1 METNKRIVFAGP
13 SGIGKTTLAKLLSE
27 ELKVDYISGSI
38 SDLLPDT
45 KNLTHQEMLSRDP
58 KELQMEDYK
67 IMNLRNKL
75 FSKYK
80 LNGYIS
86 DRSFLDSAAY
96 FIYKQASKL
105 PTCELVSFLDLARD
119 LTIKNC
125 DYIIVLDFPV
135 SFILN
140 WNIED
145 NNKRILNDFF
155 QCSISKLIRLV
166 LEYWRVTLINNV
178 RLIYPS
184 RTEVGIIRYNGN
196 AYTKIILLQSDNLKE
211 KLEAICNFIKYEK
224 DL

>member
-27 ELKVDYISGSI
+27 ELKLDYISGSI
-38 SDLLPDT
+38 SDLLPYT
-45 KNLTHQEMLSRDP
+45 KKLTHQEMLSRDP

-80 LNGYIS
+80 LKGYIS

-119 LTIKNC
+119 LTIKNV
-125 DYIIVLDFPV
+125 DYLIVLDFPV
-135 SFILN
+135 FFILN

-166 LEYWRVTLINNV
+166 LEYWGVTLISNV

>member
-27 ELKVDYISGSI
+27 ELKLDYISGSI

-67 IMNLRNKL
+67 VMNLRNKM
-75 FSKYK
+75 FSKHK
-80 LNGYIS
+80 REGYIS

-119 LTIKNC
+119 LTLKNC
-125 DYIIVLDFPV
+125 DYLIVLDFPV

-166 LEYWRVTLINNV
+166 LEYWRVSLIGNV
-178 RLIYPS
+178 QLIYPYK
-184 RTEVGIIRYNGN
+184 TEIGVLRCNGN
-196 AYTKIILLQSDNLKE
+196 YTKIILLQSDNLE
-211 KLEAICNFIKYEK
+211 ERLEAIRNFMRYEK

>member
-27 ELKVDYISGSI
+27 ELKLDYISGSI
-38 SDLLPDT
+38 SGLLPDT
-45 KNLTHQEMLSRDP
+45 KKLTHQEMLSRDP
-58 KELQMEDYK
+58 KELQREDYK

-80 LNGYIS
+80 LKGYIS

-119 LTIKNC
+119 LTIKNV
-125 DYIIVLDFPV
+125 DYLIVLDFPV

-166 LEYWRVTLINNV
+166 LEYWGVTLISNV

-211 KLEAICNFIKYEK
+211 RLEAICNFIKYEK

>member
-45 KNLTHQEMLSRDP
+45 KNLTHQEMLNRDP

-80 LNGYIS
+80 LKGYIS

-119 LTIKNC
+119 LTVKNC
-125 DYIIVLDFPV
+125 DYLIVLDFPV

-140 WNIED
+140 WRIED

-166 LEYWRVTLINNV
+166 LEYWGVTLINNV

-211 KLEAICNFIKYEK
+211 RLEAICNFIKYEK

>member
-1 METNKRIVFAGP
+1 METNNRIVFAGP
-13 SGIGKTTLAKLLSE
+13 SGIGKTTLAKLLSK
-27 ELKVDYISGSI
+27 ELKLDYISGSI

-45 KNLTHQEMLSRDP
+45 KQLTHQEMLIRDP

-67 IMNLRNKL
+67 VMNLRNKI
-75 FSKYK
+75 FSKHEVD
-80 LNGYIS
+80 GYIS

-119 LTIKNC
+119 LTIKNV
-125 DYIIVLDFPV
+125 DYLIVLDFPV

-166 LEYWRVTLINNV
+166 LEYWGVTLISNV

-211 KLEAICNFIKYEK
+211 RLEAICNFIKYEK

>member
-27 ELKVDYISGSI
+27 ELKLDYISGSI

-45 KNLTHQEMLSRDP
+45 KKLTHQEMLSRDP
-58 KELQMEDYK
+58 KELQREDYK

-80 LNGYIS
+80 LKGYIS

-119 LTIKNC
+119 LTIKNV
-125 DYIIVLDFPV
+125 DYLIVLDFPV

-166 LEYWRVTLINNV
+166 LEYWGVTLISNV

-211 KLEAICNFIKYEK
+211 RLEAICNFIKYEK

>member
-125 DYIIVLDFPV
+125 DYLIVLDFPV

-166 LEYWRVTLINNV
+166 LEYWGVTLISNV

-184 RTEVGIIRYNGN
+184 RTEIGIIRYNGN

-211 KLEAICNFIKYEK
+211 RLEAICNFIKYEK

>member
-27 ELKVDYISGSI
+27 ELKLDYISGSI

-58 KELQMEDYK
+58 NELQMEDYK

-80 LNGYIS
+80 LKGYIS

-119 LTIKNC
+119 LTIKNV
-125 DYIIVLDFPV
+125 DYLIVLDFPV

-145 NNKRILNDFF
+145 NNKRILNDLF

-166 LEYWRVTLINNV
+166 LEYWGVTLISNV

-184 RTEVGIIRYNGN
+184 RTEVGIIRYKGN

-211 KLEAICNFIKYEK
+211 RLEAICNFIKYEK

>member
-166 LEYWRVTLINNV
+166 LEYWGVTLISNV

-184 RTEVGIIRYNGN
+184 RTEVGIIRYKGN

>member
-1 METNKRIVFAGP
+1 METNNRIVFAGP

-27 ELKVDYISGSI
+27 ELKLDYISGSI

-80 LNGYIS
+80 LKGYIS

-119 LTIKNC
+119 LTIKNV
-125 DYIIVLDFPV
+125 DYLIVLDFPV

-166 LEYWRVTLINNV
+166 LEYWGVTLISNV

-184 RTEVGIIRYNGN
+184 RTEVGIIRYKGN
-196 AYTKIILLQSDNLKE
+196 TYTKIILLQSDNLKE
-211 KLEAICNFIKYEK
+211 RLEAICNFIKYEK

>member
-38 SDLLPDT
+38 SDLLPYT

-140 WNIED
+140 WSIED

-166 LEYWRVTLINNV
+166 LEYWGVTLISNV

-184 RTEVGIIRYNGN
+184 RTEVGIIRYKGN

>member
-140 WNIED
+140 WSIED

-166 LEYWRVTLINNV
+166 LEYWGVTLISNV

-184 RTEVGIIRYNGN
+184 RTEVGIIRYKGN

>member
-27 ELKVDYISGSI
+27 ELKLDYISGSI

-80 LNGYIS
+80 LKCYIS

-119 LTIKNC
+119 LTIKNV
-125 DYIIVLDFPV
+125 DYLIVLDFPV

-166 LEYWRVTLINNV
+166 LEYWGVTLISNV

-184 RTEVGIIRYNGN
+184 RTEVGIIRYKGN

-211 KLEAICNFIKYEK
+211 RLEAICNFIKYEK

>member
-27 ELKVDYISGSI
+27 ELKLDYISGSI
-38 SDLLPDT
+38 SNLLPDT
-45 KNLTHQEMLSRDP
+45 KNLTHREMLSRDP

-80 LNGYIS
+80 LKGYIS

-119 LTIKNC
+119 LTIKNV
-125 DYIIVLDFPV
+125 DYLIVLDFPV
-135 SFILN
+135 FFILN

-166 LEYWRVTLINNV
+166 LEYWGVTLISNV

-211 KLEAICNFIKYEK
+211 RLEAICNFIKYEK

>member
-166 LEYWRVTLINNV
+166 LEYWGVTLISNV

-184 RTEVGIIRYNGN
+184 RTEVGTIRYNGN

-211 KLEAICNFIKYEK
+211 RLEAICNFIKYEK

>member
-1 METNKRIVFAGP
+1 METNNRIVFAGP

-27 ELKVDYISGSI
+27 ELKLDYISGSI
-38 SDLLPDT
+38 SDLLPGT
-45 KNLTHQEMLSRDP
+45 KNLTHQEMLSRDH

-80 LNGYIS
+80 LKGYIS

-119 LTIKNC
+119 LTIKNV

-166 LEYWRVTLINNV
+166 LEYWGVTLISNV

-211 KLEAICNFIKYEK
+211 RLEAICNFIKYEK